1 MEKKKFHRIFIPNII
16 LKNQHNFYGHCSR
29 KIGTCQK
36 KKGVKFEVVLRENRK
51 RRIKYLKSI
60 DKVSWIFDHIDFNY
74 AFVHL
79 FGRTKCN
86 GYRFRHQNQTFEPSK
101 RKGKKKYIYIYIYIY
116 GEVRLSMLNALRQVD
131 NTKFI

>member
-1 MEKKKFHRIFIPNII
+1 M
-16 LKNQHNFYGHCSR
+16 
-29 KIGTCQK
+29 
-36 KKGVKFEVVLRENRK
+36 KFEVVLRENRK

-101 RKGKKKYIYIYIYIY
+101 RKGKKKKIYIYIYIY

-131 NTKFI
+131 NTKFIQKLKMVVDYPNAQGKNKWHLSCYLLISGYASELLMRR

>member
-101 RKGKKKYIYIYIYIY
+101 RKGKIYIYIYIYIY